1 MILCFNESHTT
12 QQECC
17 CMLQLDT
24 FNMFIM
30 LCILTPIISAML
42 LGFISIFEKQI
53 DSLKE
58 EKRRLELEKDLQSV
72 NLMKLNQQIKPH
84 FFFNTLNIILGLA
97 RLNRKEDLVKAT
109 ESLAQFLK
117 FHYKDTDMLV
127 PVADELALIHH
138 YYIIQKYR
146 FGERLQLTLDVSEQ
160 ARLEKIPPFLLQTLV
175 ENAFKH
181 GFEKYSGPAEMFI
194 SMQLINDSLQL
205 LVRNSQHG
213 QYEENSHEE
222 SGYGLANIESRL
234 TLLYGKES
242 YQFYATNENSE
253 FTVFIE
259 IPIMN
264 ELEEGEGE
272 K

>member
-1 MILCFNESHTT
+1 
-12 QQECC
+12 
-17 CMLQLDT
+17 MLRLDT

-97 RLNRKEDLVKAT
+97 RLNRKDDLVRAT

-127 PVADELALIHH
+127 PIEDELALINH
-138 YYIIQKYR
+138 YYIIQRYR
-146 FGERLQLTLDVSEQ
+146 FGERLQLNLDVSEQ
-160 ARLEKIPPFLLQTLV
+160 AKVENIPPFLLQTLV

-181 GFEKYSGPAEMFI
+181 GFEKYSGSAEMYI
-194 SMQLINDSLQL
+194 SIKLIDEKMRLV
-205 LVRNSQHG
+205 VRNSQHG
-213 QYEENSHEE
+213 QYEENIHEE

-234 TLLYGKES
+234 TLLYGKEG
-242 YQFYATNENSE
+242 YQFYTINENSE

-259 IPIMN
+259 IPIMDK
-264 ELEEGEGE
+264 LEEGEGE
-272 K
+272 Q